1 MSITIKRNILTNNDC
16 YKSGRTRT
24 PVGMQLHTI
33 GTAQNSASALASYW
47 NQGGISAC
55 VHYCIDAEHEGLV
68 YQFLPENYRSWSDG
82 GEGNATAIT
91 VELME
96 SDYMRYTSG
105 SNYVVTDE
113 AKFKADVTRA
123 YNTAV
128 EFFAMKCKEYGW
140 NPQEKRGNGLYRVFS
155 HDEGRRLGLST
166 AHVDPTHIW
175 DRYGWTMDKFR
186 ADVVKAMGGTVVKV
200 EEADEILYRVRKSW
214 ADSSSQIGAFK
225 ILENAKA
232 NCSEGYS
239 VFDENGKAVYT
250 PKGKDITELTGKDL
264 SGTEAEKIAKVAP
277 IYQKVMRETGMLAS
291 VGLAQFALESGFGTT
306 DLALKANNFHGMKC
320 SLSGNTWDGSV
331 WDGISKY
338 GKYSPEVYN
347 GVTTNVY
354 SEFRAYPSIYKSVQ
368 DRAAYF
374 IGAWLDKG
382 KTQHRYPNIN
392 KIKDAE
398 TQVKLI
404 KANNFATD
412 PNYVSKLLNII
423 ERFNLTQ
430 YDKDIQPEVWSKDDT
445 EVKVLPDTAISYYRV
460 AKAYKDGKYIEQLG
474 AYTNKDNAINGCP
487 DGYSVFDPNG
497 KIIYP
502 KSTTYLVRCGY
513 SSVYLKALVRRNKV
527 RKAGFDAVI
536 KKMDGKYIIQ
546 CGLFKNRENAVDLTN
561 KIRKAGFGAAIVELI
576 IETE

>member
-68 YQFLPENYRSWSDG
+68 YQFLPENYRSWADG
-82 GEGNATAIT
+82 GEGNSTAIT

-140 NPQEKRGNGLYRVFS
+140 NPQEKRSNGLYRVFS

-232 NCSEGYS
+232 NCPEGYS

-250 PKGKDITELTGKDL
+250 STGKSEDTGEA
-264 SGTEAEKIAKVAP
+264 SGIPKSKEDYIEKVAKIAVDLYKTTKILPSVVIA
-277 IYQKVMRETGMLAS
+277 QCCLETGYGLGSGSKSLVERNNLLGMKSSLINKTWSDFS
-291 VGLAQFALESGFGTT
+291 VWNGTSFVKLTPEYYNGKLTYINDSFRIYTDYRNCIEDYEMFLTHVKNESGYKYRDVVGMTNP
-306 DLALKANNFHGMKC
+306 KAVI
-320 SLSGNTWDGSV
+320 TI
-331 WDGISKY
+331 ISQR
-338 GKYSPEVYN
+338 GYSTSPY
-347 GVTTNVY
+347 Y
-354 SEFRAYPSIYKSVQ
+354 ISSIM
-368 DRAAYF
+368 
-374 IGAWLDKG
+374 
-382 KTQHRYPNIN
+382 
-392 KIKDAE
+392 
-398 TQVKLI
+398 KLI
-404 KANNFATD
+404 KEN
-412 PNYVSKLLNII
+412 
-423 ERFNLTQ
+423 NLTK
-430 YDKDIQPEVWSKDDT
+430 YDVLAGVSVPDEHMDIPTVS
-445 EVKVLPDTAISYYRV
+445 VSYYRV

-487 DGYSVFDPNG
+487 DDYSVFDPNS

-502 KSTTYLVRCGY
+502 TSVAYLVRCGY

-546 CGLFKNRENAVDLTN
+546 CGLFKNRENATDLTN
-561 KIRKAGFGAAIVELI
+561 KIRKAGFGAVI

>member
-1 MSITIKRNILTNNDC
+1 MVINKNLMDVNITPCKRDKSDIDFIVIHYVGALGDAKANTDY
-16 YKSGRTRT
+16 YKSTY
-24 PVGMQLHTI
+24 VG
-33 GTAQNSASALASYW
+33 ASADFW
-47 NQGGISAC
+47 VGFKGDIWQGNDYYNNYSWHCGGGYQSNWTKDGAGEFYGICKNSNSIGIEMC
-55 VHYCIDAEHEGLV
+55 VRKKNTATM
-68 YQFLPENYRSWSDG
+68 
-82 GEGNATAIT
+82 NATDTDWYFEDAT
-91 VELME
+91 VKATAEL
-96 SDYMRYTSG
+96 
-105 SNYVVTDE
+105 
-113 AKFKADVTRA
+113 
-123 YNTAV
+123 
-128 EFFAMKCKEYGW
+128 
-140 NPQEKRGNGLYRVFS
+140 
-155 HDEGRRLGLST
+155 T
-166 AHVDPTHIW
+166 AHLMKELDIGIDHVIRHYSVNKKICPNPMVIDYQKW
-175 DRYGWTMDKFR
+175 LDFKDLVMKYYDGSSY
-186 ADVVKAMGGTVVKV
+186 
-200 EEADEILYRVRKSW
+200 EEADKVLYRVRKSW
-214 ADSSSQIGAFK
+214 SDASSQIGAFK

-232 NCSEGYS
+232 NCPEGYS
-239 VFDENGKAVYT
+239 VFDENGKAVYA

-277 IYQKVMRETGMLAS
+277 IYQKVMKETGMLAS

-331 WDGISKY
+331 WDGTSKY

-404 KANNFATD
+404 KANNYATD

-430 YDKDIQPEVWSKDDT
+430 YDKGIQPEVWSKDDT

-460 AKAYKDGKYIEQLG
+460 AKAYKDGKYDEQLG

-487 DGYSVFDPNG
+487 DGYSVFDPNS

-502 KSTTYLVRCGY
+502 ASVAYLVRCGY

-546 CGLFKNRENAVDLTN
+546 CGLFKNRENAADLTN
-561 KIRKAGFGAAIVELI
+561 KIRKAGFGAVI